1 MERKEGPS
9 PKETANSVGYV
20 VGFVF
25 GKKLV
30 FDRVLI
36 QLIRK
41 IRFKKI
47 GNIWI
52 KMLVLTFEIFRWD
65 NAFSIQPK
73 LYTLNCHVC
82 VILES
87 ICGSLDRNSYI

>member
-41 IRFKKI
+41 DLRK
-47 GNIWI
+47 
-52 KMLVLTFEIFRWD
+52 LEIF
-65 NAFSIQPK
+65 
-73 LYTLNCHVC
+73 
-82 VILES
+82 
-87 ICGSLDRNSYI
+87 GSKC